1 MEKENLMEVPIGFP
15 KLTADKVLLD
25 KIVEMSNNIVITTNN
40 SLVHKY
46 SALAQL
52 GLTELSNRE
61 NNRNSKFFRNMT
73 IISSVLSFVA
83 ILCSSMCIYYADKDD
98 KADTM
103 WQENQMKYYKT
114 ITEELKETNL
124 KIDSIYRIQKSRVV
138 LPKSGKAKRN

>member
-15 KLTADKVLLD
+15 KLTAYKVLLD